1 MYFYNI
7 TTLMKLSRNTKIFIN
22 YVLGPL
28 LFLWLSYS
36 LYQQIKNQKGLKEAW
51 EQMQQISISQL
62 LIYLSIVLFLMVL
75 NWTIEALK
83 WQRVLRNVQRISL
96 TKAFKAI
103 LSGVSFSATTPN
115 RVGEYA
121 GRVLFLDEGN
131 RLRSVSLTIVCSMS
145 QLIITLLMGFL
156 GFIFLG
162 NKAVGFL
169 QGYSVWKDILLF
181 ALPIGSLILLLLY
194 FKISHLT
201 RMLERFSWVAKYRY
215 LIVEME
221 KTGNKV
227 LLQLLLLSLVRYA
240 VFCVQYF
247 LLFHLFGVSIDFWQS
262 WATVSATF
270 LVLAIIPTIAIAELG
285 LRGTIIWELMKPFT
299 ANSLGVTIATV
310 AIWFINLIIP
320 AIAGSILIAGVK
332 LFRKKTET
340 D

>member
-1 MYFYNI
+1 
-7 TTLMKLSRNTKIFIN
+7 MKLSRNTKIFIN

-247 LLFHLFGVSIDFWQS
+247 LLFHLFGVSIDF
-262 WATVSATF
+262 
-270 LVLAIIPTIAIAELG
+270 LAKLG
-285 LRGTIIWELMKPFT
+285 
-299 ANSLGVTIATV
+299 NSICHLFGAGYYSYYSYCRVGSPRHYHLGVNEAV
-310 AIWFINLIIP
+310 YRQF
-320 AIAGSILIAGVK
+320 AGRYHCYGGYMVYQ
-332 LFRKKTET
+332 FDNTGYCRKYIDCRCKTF
-340 D
+340 